1 MIKTFLSAASIVALL
16 PTCLPS
22 FAQTRTPGL
31 GATFGTMLSKVAP
44 GANAKPTDDAIRSAL
59 QATVNQVNKSMPM
72 TVDAITRVDNITVS
86 PTSAKFTYN
95 ATLDLPLKDIQAENL
110 LARTK
115 PTLLKGV
122 CTSPDM
128 KIFLDRG
135 VTVGYSYRAKDGA
148 FAGKIEI
155 SPADCR

>member
-1 MIKTFLSAASIVALL
+1 
-16 PTCLPS
+16 
-22 FAQTRTPGL
+22 
-31 GATFGTMLSKVAP
+31 
-44 GANAKPTDDAIRSAL
+44 
-59 QATVNQVNKSMPM
+59 MPM

-95 ATLDLPLKDIQAENL
+95 ATLDLSLKDIQAENL